1 VVWAVWCDSST
12 LFAICADMWSPR
24 SMAREFYPLKKVV
37 SFDRRM
43 MAAINKWRRRQE
55 AMPSGNAAIRALI
68 ARGLAA
74 SKSACGP

>member
-1 VVWAVWCDSST
+1 
-12 LFAICADMWSPR
+12 
-24 SMAREFYPLKKVV
+24 MAREFYPLKKVV
-37 SFDRRM
+37 SFDRQM
-43 MAAINKWRRRQE
+43 MAAIDKWRRRQE